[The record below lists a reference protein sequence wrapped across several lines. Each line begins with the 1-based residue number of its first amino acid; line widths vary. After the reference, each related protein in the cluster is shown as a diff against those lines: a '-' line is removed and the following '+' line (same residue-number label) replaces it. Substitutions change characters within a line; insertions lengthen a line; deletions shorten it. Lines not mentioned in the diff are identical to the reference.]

1 MKKELGQFYTKNSDY
16 ILKDLTLNPI
26 FQNKTFID
34 PFAGEGDL
42 LKYFVDTAGYDID
55 PKNDIIK
62 KQNSFENFDY
72 KGKYIITNPP
82 YLAKNKAKNKEIF
95 NKFNTDDLYKIAL
108 KTFQS
113 CEGGIIIL
121 PLNFFCSDDY
131 KIREE
136 FLTKFKILQVKVFEE
151 TVFEDTTQTV
161 CSLSFIREENNNQQ
175 IKFLF
180 LPKKIEK
187 IFTFNS
193 ENNYTIGNELYNLKQ
208 ANIKIT
214 RLLKNQNGN
223 SNIFLNAI
231 DTGSK
236 EGKIKLEYK
245 EKYYG
250 KKTDRAF
257 ATINFNK
264 NFSEEQQIKIINQ
277 FNEDLENYR
286 EKYYDMFLTNFRNST
301 KIMARKRISFTLAYI
316 IISNVI
322 FKLFP
327 DK

>member
-1 MKKELGQFYTKNSDY
+1 M
-16 ILKDLTLNPI
+16 
-26 FQNKTFID
+26 
-34 PFAGEGDL
+34 
-42 LKYFVDTAGYDID
+42 
-55 PKNDIIK
+55 
-62 KQNSFENFDY
+62 
-72 KGKYIITNPP
+72 
-82 YLAKNKAKNKEIF
+82 
-95 NKFNTDDLYKIAL
+95 
-108 KTFQS
+108 
-113 CEGGIIIL
+113 
-121 PLNFFCSDDY
+121 
-131 KIREE
+131 
-136 FLTKFKILQVKVFEE
+136 
-151 TVFEDTTQTV
+151 
-161 CSLSFIREENNNQQ
+161 
-175 IKFLF
+175 LF
-180 LPKKIEK
+180 R
-187 IFTFNS
+187 S
-193 ENNYTIGNELYNLKQ
+193 
-208 ANIKIT
+208 
-214 RLLKNQNGN
+214 NGN

-286 EKYYDMFLTNFRNST
+286 EKYYDMFLTNLRNST